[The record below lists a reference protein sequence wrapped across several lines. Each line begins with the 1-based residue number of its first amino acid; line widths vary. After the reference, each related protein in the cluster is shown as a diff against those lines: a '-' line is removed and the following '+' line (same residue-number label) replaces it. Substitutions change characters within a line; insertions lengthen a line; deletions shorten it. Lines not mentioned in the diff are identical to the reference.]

1 MAEGY
6 VWVLSAILS
15 IVVIGILFTADR
27 LMEKRMSA
35 RKEDKFSDR

>member
-6 VWVLSAILS
+6 VWVLSAILA

-27 LMEKRMSA
+27 LMEKRMSE
-35 RKEDKFSDR
+35 RKEDKVSDR